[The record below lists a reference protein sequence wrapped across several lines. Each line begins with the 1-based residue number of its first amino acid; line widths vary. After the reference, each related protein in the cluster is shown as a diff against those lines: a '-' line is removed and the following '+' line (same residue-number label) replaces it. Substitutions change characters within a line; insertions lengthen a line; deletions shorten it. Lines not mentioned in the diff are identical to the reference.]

1 MTITILSQPGCP
13 ACRLVERTVEQA
25 RLVATVRDVRE
36 DPEAEALLRDVYS
49 AYRPGHHPSTPVT
62 IIDDRP
68 HFGVDGRKAL
78 RDLAA

>member
-1 MTITILSQPGCP
+1 MTITILSQSNCP
-13 ACRLVERTVEQA
+13 ACRLVERTIEQA
-25 RLVATVRDVRE
+25 GLTADVRDVRA
-36 DPEAEALLRDVYS
+36 DPAAEALLRDVYS

>member
-13 ACRLVERTVEQA
+13 ACRLVEKTIEQTG
-25 RLVATVRDVRE
+25 LTATVRDVRE
-36 DPEAEALLRDVYS
+36 DPGAEALLRDLYD
-49 AYRPGHHPSTPVT
+49 AYRPGHRPATPVT

-68 HFGVDGRKAL
+68 VFGVDGRKVL